1 MTPLFNISRTDR
13 ILYFAPH
20 PDDESLG
27 GGGLIQHAVRVGA
40 AVKVVFLTDGDR
52 NPWAQ
57 RAAER
62 RWTIG
67 PQEQARWGKR
77 RRAESVAALRR
88 LGLEE
93 GAAEF
98 LGWPD
103 QGVTALLMKADE
115 AVLETICSEIAGF
128 APTLL
133 VLPSSEDTHPDH
145 NAFNVLAQLALAR
158 LSERGRHC
166 PQLTYVIH
174 PPTYPVTGHKVA
186 LALSAEE
193 VRVKREAI
201 ERHET
206 QMLSRRRFLAHAT
219 PLEKFLLPS
228 APHAESATHPI
239 RSAVFEDGALRL
251 MVELPALRRFGNPRL
266 HTAFESLTEGPV
278 RWTMHL
284 PHRSGSTRIHCATTG
299 RERRL
304 ATVRVKGRI
313 AEIAVPVW
321 AVQPVGRA
329 YVKLDCRPLF
339 FDFAGWHE
347 VAVAERAGA
356 SMFPPRRLASA
367 TPPPAREPKSRR
379 NYSVPPR

>member
-1 MTPLFNISRTDR
+1 MTPLFNISRSDR

-27 GGGLIQHAVRVGA
+27 GGGLLQQAVRVGA

-67 PQEQARWGKR
+67 REEQARWGQR
-77 RRAESVAALRR
+77 RRAESVAALER
-88 LGLEE
+88 LGVSKS
-93 GAAEF
+93 AAEF

-103 QGVTALLMKADE
+103 QGVTALLLKADE
-115 AVLETICSEIAGF
+115 AALETICREIAGF
-128 APTLL
+128 NPTLL
-133 VLPSSEDTHPDH
+133 VLPSAEDTHPDH
-145 NAFNVLAQLALAR
+145 NAFNVLAQLALSR
-158 LSERGRHC
+158 LSERGRHW
-166 PQLTYVIH
+166 PQLTYIVH
-174 PPTYPVTGHKVA
+174 APSYPVTGHKVA

-193 VRVKREAI
+193 VQIKREAI

-251 MVELPALRRFGNPRL
+251 MVELPALRRFGDPRL
-266 HTAFESLTEGPV
+266 HVAIESLTEGAV
-278 RWTMHL
+278 RWTMNL
-284 PHRSGSTRIHCATTG
+284 PHRSGLTRIHCSTTG
-299 RERRL
+299 RPRRL
-304 ATVRVKGRI
+304 ASVRVKGRM
-313 AEIAVPVW
+313 AEIAIPVW
-321 AVQPVGRA
+321 AVQPVGHA

-356 SMFPPRRLASA
+356 SMFPPRLLASSA
-367 TPPPAREPKSRR
+367 PRPSRAAKSTR